1 MRRNRQRLND
11 ILGAMDMKILL
22 AAAIAL
28 LTSLLVLQ
36 VHTKLVRPHWEYKI
50 ASLGDS
56 DLCELEYKA
65 LSKGDADE
73 IQAAADSHREQ
84 HSPTND
90 TQKIVNDVMQEMHDR
105 ATERITVKIVTSCL
119 NRLGN
124 DGWELVSLDPTGK
137 CLFKRL
143 KSSLR
148 H

>member
-1 MRRNRQRLND
+1 MGKALLHGG
-11 ILGAMDMKILL
+11 IGSMKILL
-22 AAAIAL
+22 VAAIAL
-28 LTSLLVLQ
+28 LTSLLLLQ
-36 VHTKLVRPHWEYKI
+36 THSNLGRPHWEYKI

-65 LSKGDADE
+65 LSKDDADE

-84 HSPTND
+84 QSQTND
-90 TQKIVNDVMQEMHDR
+90 TRKIVNDVMQQMHDR

-124 DGWELVSLDPTGK
+124 DGWELVSLDPTGR

-143 KSSLR
+143 KSSWR
-148 H
+148 Y